1 MPSFT
6 EYRVLQKSANHEK
19 NDDRPRINIRRP
31 PMDVPFISEEDA
43 TPKKLRDEG
52 GSHRVKPRAW
62 IHPPTTDLS
71 VVMKETSIHA
81 LMLGPHSCNT
91 FFTTS
96 GHAARH
102 GRRYISQENFCC
114 PVV

>member
-52 GSHRVKPRAW
+52 GSHRVKPRASQRR
-62 IHPPTTDLS
+62 ISVLS
-71 VVMKETSIHA
+71 
-81 LMLGPHSCNT
+81 
-91 FFTTS
+91 
-96 GHAARH
+96 
-102 GRRYISQENFCC
+102 
-114 PVV
+114 